1 MEFCVFGNTIF
12 FKVETRSDYMAFH
25 CVIVLT
31 ENFE

>member
-1 MEFCVFGNTIF
+1 MEFCVFGNTI

-25 CVIVLT
+25 CVIVLM